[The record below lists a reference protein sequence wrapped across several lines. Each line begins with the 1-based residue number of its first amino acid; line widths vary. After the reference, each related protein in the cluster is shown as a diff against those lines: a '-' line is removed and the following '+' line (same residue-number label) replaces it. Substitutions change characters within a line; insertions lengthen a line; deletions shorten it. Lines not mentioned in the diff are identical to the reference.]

1 MARSKYKKHETE
13 FSDAASALEAD
24 SASAGVDSRPEPSRS
39 AKKRDSDAM
48 KALGMS
54 LAELGTS
61 QLQDLKLSDALFKAI
76 TDYQRITSN
85 SAKRRQRGFIGGL
98 LRDDATEAKAIEARY
113 TALTQHDADAKR
125 VHHQLEDWRERL
137 IADDSALT
145 EFLNEYG
152 TNTKSAEHS
161 SESEQKE
168 PEQEESGQMVS
179 AQELRTMIRRARTAK
194 DEAQRKKATK
204 ALYRK
209 LAHIAQA

>member
-24 SASAGVDSRPEPSRS
+24 SASAGVDPRLEPSRS

-54 LAELGTS
+54 LAELSTS
-61 QLQDLKLSDALFKAI
+61 QLQDLELSDALFKAI

-125 VHHQLEDWRERL
+125 IHHQLEDWRERL

-152 TNTKSAEHS
+152 TSPKSAEHS
-161 SESEQKE
+161 SE
-168 PEQEESGQMVS
+168 PEQEESGQKVS

>member
-1 MARSKYKKHETE
+1 MARSKYKKQETE
-13 FSDAASALEAD
+13 FSDAALALDAD
-24 SASAGVDSRPEPSRS
+24 STSAGVTPHLEPSRS

-48 KALGMS
+48 KALGMN
-54 LAELGTS
+54 LAELS
-61 QLQDLKLSDALFKAI
+61 PRQLQDLELSDALFKAI

-98 LRDDATEAKAIEARY
+98 LRDDAAEAKAIEARY

-125 VHHQLEDWRERL
+125 VHHQLENWRERL

-145 EFLNEYG
+145 EFLDEYG
-152 TNTKSAEHS
+152 TNAKGADRSAGENVHGQ
-161 SESEQKE
+161 EQSEQK
-168 PEQEESGQMVS
+168 VS

-209 LAHIAQA
+209 LANIAQA